1 MARRVLTSEGAKPE
15 SEVSITFMD
24 NESVRLLNRE
34 YRGIDDATDVLSFS
48 LEEQVPGEP
57 PIVDGPEV
65 DVLGDVVVSL
75 ERARE
80 QAESYGHSFER
91 EVGFLVAHGVL
102 HLLGYDHDDP
112 EGEETMRAKTE
123 DVLST
128 LNLTR
133 PRW

>member
-1 MARRVLTSEGAKPE
+1 MADRVLASEGAKLE
-15 SEVSITFMD
+15 TEVSVTFMD
-24 NESVRLLNRE
+24 NESVRALNRD

-48 LEEQVPGEP
+48 LAEDVPGEP
-57 PIVDGPEV
+57 PILDGPEV

-80 QAESYGHSFER
+80 QAETFGHSLER

-102 HLLGYDHDDP
+102 HLLGYDHDEP
-112 EGEETMRAKTE
+112 GGEETMRAKTE
-123 DVLST
+123 EVLAG

-133 PRW
+133 P

>member
-1 MARRVLTSEGAKPE
+1 MADRVLASEGAKLE
-15 SEVSITFMD
+15 TEVSVTFMD
-24 NESVRLLNRE
+24 NESVRSLNRD

-48 LEEQVPGEP
+48 LAEDVPGEP
-57 PIVDGPEV
+57 PILDGPEV

-80 QAESYGHSFER
+80 QAETFGHSLER

-102 HLLGYDHDDP
+102 HLLGYDHDEP
-112 EGEETMRAKTE
+112 GGEETMRAKTE
-123 DVLST
+123 EVLAS

-133 PRW
+133 P